1 MNKLIIIL
9 IISLILNI
17 INFIILREYKKFNE
31 FDKMLLLRRIE
42 ILKNKRK
49 GEKQCLIIMI

>member
-1 MNKLIIIL
+1 MNKLIILL

-31 FDKMLLLRRIE
+31 FDKILLLRRIE
-42 ILKNKRK
+42 ILKDRLDKID
-49 GEKQCLIIMI
+49 GEN